1 MVRFD
6 KSNLSN
12 AFIVYFL
19 VVNLFIII
27 LVRVKRINE
36 MYLSL
41 IHTCIYLHTYV
52 YIDICIFVLV

>member
-1 MVRFD
+1 MIRFD
-6 KSNLSN
+6 QSNLSN

-27 LVRVKRINE
+27 LVRVKRIYVFIFN
-36 MYLSL
+36 
-41 IHTCIYLHTYV
+41 TYLHLVTYV